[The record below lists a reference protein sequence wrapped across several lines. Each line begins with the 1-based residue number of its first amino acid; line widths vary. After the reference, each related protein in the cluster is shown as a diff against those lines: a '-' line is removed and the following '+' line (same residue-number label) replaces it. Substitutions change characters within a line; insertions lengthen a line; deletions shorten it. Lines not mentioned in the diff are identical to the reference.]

1 MLWDLFQT
9 WNRWYADINLSST
22 DTHPP
27 LPRPSIPLLFSS
39 VRSSVSQRCLSVNVI
54 AWKKSA
60 MGCRAKVRLVKA
72 MIFPIVMYGCESWT
86 IKKADCQRSDAFELW
101 CWRRLDSPLD
111 FKKIKPVNPKGNQ
124 SWIFI
129 GRTDAEDEIPI
140 LWPIDVK
147 NWLVGKDSDAGKDW
161 RWEKKGMTDD
171 EMVGWHYWLDGH
183 EFEQAL
189 GVGERLGSL
198 ACYSPWGHK
207 ESDTTDLLNWTELRV

>member
-86 IKKADCQRSDAFELW
+86 IKKVDCQRIDPFELW
-101 CWRRLDSPLD
+101 CWERLLKVHWTARGS
-111 FKKIKPVNPKGNQ
+111 NQ
-124 SWIFI
+124 SIQKETSPEYLLKGLMLRLKLQYFGYLMWRAGSFEK
-129 GRTDAEDEIPI
+129 T
-140 LWPIDVK
+140 LM
-147 NWLVGKDSDAGKDW
+147 LGKIEGMRRRGHEENKMV
-161 RWEKKGMTDD
+161 RW
-171 EMVGWHYWLDGH
+171 HHQLNGH
-183 EFEQAL
+183 EFE
-189 GVGERLGSL
+189 
-198 ACYSPWGHK
+198 
-207 ESDTTDLLNWTELRV
+207 